1 MKEVK
6 IELTEHC
13 NRWCKHCSS
22 KAKNTDY
29 KSLDID
35 TVKRI
40 IDEAKEI
47 DIKSVVLTGG
57 EATLYPKLDEVISYA
72 NNNGLDIKLY
82 SMCDPTLENIQ
93 YLGYL
98 NTIGLKEIIYSTT
111 YNLTLDGVITLDKL
125 KQFFPLL
132 LDKTNIRLGFHH
144 AILKDTLYDIDEVI
158 KLFFSLDSVKTTN
171 LSFLRYVPHGRG
183 TKSLLLDRN
192 ELIWFRNKMIE
203 YKKIYGEKIRLGSPW
218 NFLGIEKTECSAAE
232 KSLIV
237 GFDGNVYPCDAMKY
251 FDYLGSGGNIYH
263 NSLKEIYNSK
273 YFNDIRTLKYCSNLE
288 CLNCP
293 NYEMCKGGCLGQKMV
308 AFISPDNFTFREYGI
323 LARRTMN
330 NFDTEEIKKMNG
342 EMGIIGEI
350 GELIDTFKKYKTHN
364 LNNDSRNI
372 LKDNL
377 IIEIGDIVWY
387 LAASL
392 SSYYNIRFEDIGK
405 YIQNNTEKESD
416 KQIIDTP
423 ILLQSIKTK
432 DPECL
437 FKAQNDEIYINILD
451 NNIVNYNFDNEW
463 KKLVYYSYQII
474 YIDDENKLIEILA
487 NLLLTLSKIANIEL
501 EVSMNEVLKRNID
514 KLNNRY
520 EQGYSREVANKRIKL
535 LSSYKKSEA
544 TRKE

>member
-40 IDEAKEI
+40 IDEVREL

-203 YKKIYGEKIRLGSPW
+203 YKKIYEEKIRLGSPW

-251 FDYLGSGGNIYH
+251 FDYLGSGGNI
-263 NSLKEIYNSK
+263 
-273 YFNDIRTLKYCSNLE
+273 
-288 CLNCP
+288 
-293 NYEMCKGGCLGQKMV
+293 
-308 AFISPDNFTFREYGI
+308 
-323 LARRTMN
+323 
-330 NFDTEEIKKMNG
+330 
-342 EMGIIGEI
+342 
-350 GELIDTFKKYKTHN
+350 
-364 LNNDSRNI
+364 
-372 LKDNL
+372 
-377 IIEIGDIVWY
+377 
-387 LAASL
+387 
-392 SSYYNIRFEDIGK
+392 
-405 YIQNNTEKESD
+405 
-416 KQIIDTP
+416 
-423 ILLQSIKTK
+423 
-432 DPECL
+432 
-437 FKAQNDEIYINILD
+437 
-451 NNIVNYNFDNEW
+451 
-463 KKLVYYSYQII
+463 
-474 YIDDENKLIEILA
+474 
-487 NLLLTLSKIANIEL
+487 
-501 EVSMNEVLKRNID
+501 
-514 KLNNRY
+514 
-520 EQGYSREVANKRIKL
+520 
-535 LSSYKKSEA
+535 
-544 TRKE
+544 

>member
-40 IDEAKEI
+40 IDEVKEL

-57 EATLYPKLDEVISYA
+57 EATLYPKLDEVIKYA
-72 NNNGLDIKLY
+72 NNNELDIKLY

-125 KQFFPLL
+125 KEFFPLL
-132 LDKTNIRLGFHH
+132 LNKTNVKLGFHH
-144 AILKDTLYDIDEVI
+144 VILKDTLYDIDEVI

-273 YFNDIRTLKYCSNLE
+273 YFQDIRIFKNCSALE
-288 CLNCP
+288 CLSCP

-308 AFISPDNFTFREYGI
+308 VFINPDNFTFKEYGI

-330 NFDTEEIKKMNG
+330 NFDNDEVKKMNG

-364 LNNDSRNI
+364 LNNDSKKI

-387 LAASL
+387 IAASF
-392 SSYYNIRFEDIGK
+392 SSYYNLRFEDIGK
-405 YIQNNTEKESD
+405 YIQNNTEKELD

-423 ILLQSIKTK
+423 ILLQSIKNR

-437 FKAQNDEIYINILD
+437 FKILNDEIYIDILD
-451 NNIVNYNFDNEW
+451 DNIANYNFDNEW

-520 EQGYSREVANKRIKL
+520 KQGYSKEIANKRIKL

>member
-29 KSLDID
+29 KSLDIN
-35 TVKRI
+35 TVKI
-40 IDEAKEI
+40 IINEAKEL
-47 DIKSVVLTGG
+47 DIRSVVLTGG

-72 NNNGLDIKLY
+72 SNKGLHIKLY
-82 SMCDPTLENIQ
+82 SMCDPTLDNIE

-125 KQFFPLL
+125 KNFFPLL
-132 LDKTNIRLGFHH
+132 LDKTNIRLGVHH
-144 AILKDTLYDIDEVI
+144 AILKNTIYDIDDVI
-158 KLFFSLDSVKTTN
+158 KLFFSLDDTKTTN
-171 LSFLRYVPHGRG
+171 LSFLRFVPHGRG
-183 TKSLLLDRN
+183 TKDLLLNRD
-192 ELIWFRNKMIE
+192 ELIWFRNKIIE
-203 YKKIYGEKIRLGSPW
+203 FKKIYGDKIRLGSPW

-232 KSLIV
+232 KSIIV

-273 YFNDIRTLKYCSNLE
+273 YFNDIRTFKNCSSLE
-288 CLNCP
+288 CLECS
-293 NYEMCKGGCLGQKMV
+293 NYEICKGGCIGQKMV
-308 AFISPDNFTFREYGI
+308 AFISPDIFTFKEYGI

-342 EMGIIGEI
+342 EMGIVGEI
-350 GELIDTFKKYKTHN
+350 GELIDSFKKYKTHN
-364 LNNDSRNI
+364 LNIDSKNK
-372 LKDNL
+372 LKENL
-377 IIEIGDIVWY
+377 IIEVGDIIWY
-387 LAASL
+387 IAASL
-392 SSYYNIRFEDIGK
+392 SSYYDINFEDIGK
-405 YIQNNTEKESD
+405 YIQDKTNNKSERKVLDNS
-416 KQIIDTP
+416 

-437 FKAQNDEIYINILD
+437 YRSPNKEVDISILD
-451 NNIVNYNFDNEW
+451 NNTKDYNFNNEW
-463 KKLVYYSYQII
+463 KKLVYYACKII
-474 YIDDENKLIEILA
+474 YTKDKNKIIEIISKLLITLA
-487 NLLLTLSKIANIEL
+487 SIANIEL
-501 EVSMNEVLKRNID
+501 DASMNEVLKRNID

-520 EQGYSREVANKRIKL
+520 KQGYDIDVANKRVKL
-535 LSSYKKSEA
+535 LTNYKESEV
-544 TRKE
+544 K

>member
-6 IELTEHC
+6 IELTEQC

-40 IDEAKEI
+40 IDESKEI
-47 DIKSVVLTGG
+47 EAKSIVLTGG

-72 NNNGLDIKLY
+72 SNNGLEIKLY
-82 SMCDPTLENIQ
+82 SMCNPTLENIE
-93 YLGYL
+93 YLRHL

-111 YNLTLDGVITLDKL
+111 YNLTLDGVVTLDKL
-125 KQFFPLL
+125 KEFFPLL
-132 LDKTNIRLGFHH
+132 LDKTNIRLGVHH
-144 AILKDTLYDIDEVI
+144 AILKDTVYDIDELI
-158 KLFFSLDSVKTTN
+158 KLFFSLDDTKTTN

-183 TKSLLLDRN
+183 TKDLLLNRD

-203 YKKIYGEKIRLGSPW
+203 YKKIYGDKIRLGSPW

-273 YFNDIRTLKYCSNLE
+273 YFNDIRTFKKCSSLE
-288 CLNCP
+288 CLECS
-293 NYEMCKGGCLGQKMV
+293 NYEICKGGCLGQKMV
-308 AFISPDNFTFREYGI
+308 AFISPDTLTFKKYGI

-330 NFDTEEIKKMNG
+330 TFDTEEIKKMNG
-342 EMGIIGEI
+342 EMGIVGEI
-350 GELIDTFKKYKTHN
+350 GELIDSFKKYKTHN
-364 LNNDSRNI
+364 LNADSKNK
-372 LKDNL
+372 LKENL
-377 IIEIGDIVWY
+377 IIEVGDIVWY

-392 SSYYNIRFEDIGK
+392 SSYYDIDFENIGK
-405 YIQNNTEKESD
+405 YIQNSTNKELER
-416 KQIIDTP
+416 KVFDTP

-437 FKAQNDEIYINILD
+437 LKSSSNEIDISILD
-451 NNIVNYNFDNEW
+451 NNTEDYNFNNEW
-463 KKLVYYSYQII
+463 KKLVYYACQII
-474 YIDDENKLIEILA
+474 YLSDKDKLIETIT
-487 NLLLTLSKIANIEL
+487 NLLLTLSRIANIEL
-501 EVSMNEVLKRNID
+501 EISMNEVLKRNID

-520 EQGYSREVANKRIKL
+520 KQGYDREVANKRIKL
-535 LSSYKKSEA
+535 LTNYKESEA
-544 TRKE
+544 K

>member
-6 IELTEHC
+6 IELTEQC

-40 IDEAKEI
+40 IDESKEI
-47 DIKSVVLTGG
+47 NVKSIVLTGG

-72 NNNGLDIKLY
+72 SNNGLEIKLY
-82 SMCDPTLENIQ
+82 SMCDPTLDNIQ

-111 YNLTLDGVITLDKL
+111 YNLTLDGVVTLDRL
-125 KQFFPLL
+125 KKFFPLL
-132 LDKTNIRLGFHH
+132 LDETNIKLGLHH
-144 AILKDTLYDIDEVI
+144 AILKDTVYDIDDVI
-158 KLFFSLDSVKTTN
+158 KLFFNLDDTKTTN

-183 TKSLLLDRN
+183 TKALLLNKD

-203 YKKIYGEKIRLGSPW
+203 YKKIYGDKIRLGSPW

-273 YFNDIRTLKYCSNLE
+273 YFNDIRTFKKCSSLE
-288 CLNCP
+288 CLECS
-293 NYEMCKGGCLGQKMV
+293 NYEICKGGCLGQKMV
-308 AFISPDNFTFREYGI
+308 AFISPDTLTFKKYGI

-330 NFDTEEIKKMNG
+330 TFDTEEIKKMNG
-342 EMGIIGEI
+342 EMGIVGEI
-350 GELIDTFKKYKTHN
+350 GELIDSFKKYKTHN
-364 LNNDSRNI
+364 LNADSKNK
-372 LKDNL
+372 LKENL
-377 IIEIGDIVWY
+377 IIEVGDIVWY

-392 SSYYNIRFEDIGK
+392 SSYYDIDFENIGK
-405 YIQNNTEKESD
+405 YIQNSTNKELER
-416 KQIIDTP
+416 KVFDTP

-437 FKAQNDEIYINILD
+437 LKSSSNEIDISILD
-451 NNIVNYNFDNEW
+451 NNTEDYNFNNEW
-463 KKLVYYSYQII
+463 KKLVYYACQII
-474 YIDDENKLIEILA
+474 YLSDKDKLIETIT
-487 NLLLTLSKIANIEL
+487 NLLLTLSRIANIEL
-501 EVSMNEVLKRNID
+501 EISMNEVLKRNID

-520 EQGYSREVANKRIKL
+520 KQGYDREVANKRIKL
-535 LSSYKKSEA
+535 LTNYKESEA
-544 TRKE
+544 K

>member
-40 IDEAKEI
+40 IDEVKEL

-57 EATLYPKLDEVISYA
+57 EATLYPKLDEVIKYA
-72 NNNGLDIKLY
+72 NNNELDIKLY

-125 KQFFPLL
+125 KEFFPLL
-132 LDKTNIRLGFHH
+132 LNKTNVRLGFHH
-144 AILKDTLYDIDEVI
+144 VILKDTLYDIDEVI

-273 YFNDIRTLKYCSNLE
+273 YFQDIRIFKNCSALE
-288 CLNCP
+288 CLSCP

-308 AFISPDNFTFREYGI
+308 AFISPDNFTFKEYGI

-330 NFDTEEIKKMNG
+330 NFDNDEVKKMNG

-364 LNNDSRNI
+364 LNNDSKKI

-387 LAASL
+387 IAASL
-392 SSYYNIRFEDIGK
+392 SSYYNLRFEDIGK
-405 YIQNNTEKESD
+405 YIQNNTEKELD

-423 ILLQSIKTK
+423 ILLQSIKNR

-437 FKAQNDEIYINILD
+437 FKILTDEIYIDILD
-451 NNIVNYNFDNEW
+451 NNIANYNFDNEW

-520 EQGYSREVANKRIKL
+520 KQGYSKEIANKIIKL

>member
-40 IDEAKEI
+40 IDESKEI
-47 DIKSVVLTGG
+47 NVKSLVLTGG

-72 NNNGLDIKLY
+72 SNNGLEIKLY
-82 SMCDPTLENIQ
+82 SMCDPTLDNIQ

-111 YNLTLDGVITLDKL
+111 YNLTLDGVVTLDRL
-125 KQFFPLL
+125 KEFFPLL
-132 LDKTNIRLGFHH
+132 LDETNIKLGLHH

-158 KLFFSLDSVKTTN
+158 KLFFSLDDTKTTN

-183 TKSLLLDRN
+183 TKDLLLNRD

-203 YKKIYGEKIRLGSPW
+203 YKKIYGDKIRLGSPW

-273 YFNDIRTLKYCSNLE
+273 YFNDIRTFKNCSSLECIECSN
-288 CLNCP
+288 
-293 NYEMCKGGCLGQKMV
+293 YEICKGGCLGQKMV
-308 AFISPDNFTFREYGI
+308 AFISPDTLTFRKYGI

-330 NFDTEEIKKMNG
+330 TFDTEEIKKMNG
-342 EMGIIGEI
+342 EMGIVGEI
-350 GELIDTFKKYKTHN
+350 GELIDSFKKYKTHN
-364 LNNDSRNI
+364 LNADSKNK
-372 LKDNL
+372 LKENL
-377 IIEIGDIVWY
+377 IIEVGDIVWY

-392 SSYYNIRFEDIGK
+392 SSYYDIDFENIGK
-405 YIQNNTEKESD
+405 YIQNSTNKELER
-416 KQIIDTP
+416 KVFDTP

-437 FKAQNDEIYINILD
+437 LKSSSNEIDISILD
-451 NNIVNYNFDNEW
+451 NNTEDYNFNNEW
-463 KKLVYYSYQII
+463 KKLVYYACQII
-474 YIDDENKLIEILA
+474 YLSDKDKLIETIT
-487 NLLLTLSKIANIEL
+487 NLLLTLSRIANIEL

-520 EQGYSREVANKRIKL
+520 KQGYDREVANKRIKL
-535 LSSYKKSEA
+535 LTNYKESEA
-544 TRKE
+544 K

>member
-40 IDEAKEI
+40 IDEVKEL
-47 DIKSVVLTGG
+47 DIKSAVLTGG
-57 EATLYPKLDEVISYA
+57 EATLYPNLDEVISYA

-125 KQFFPLL
+125 KEFFPLL
-132 LDKTNIRLGFHH
+132 LNKTNVRLGFHH
-144 AILKDTLYDIDEVI
+144 VILKDTLYDIDEVI

-218 NFLGIEKTECSAAE
+218 NFLGIEKTECSADE
-232 KSLIV
+232 KSIIV
-237 GFDGNVYPCDAMKY
+237 GFNGNVYPCDAMKY

-273 YFNDIRTLKYCSNLE
+273 YFQDIRIFKNCSALE
-288 CLNCP
+288 CLSCP

-308 AFISPDNFTFREYGI
+308 AFINPDNFTFKEYGI

-330 NFDTEEIKKMNG
+330 NFDNDEVKKMNG

-364 LNNDSRNI
+364 LNNDSKKI

-387 LAASL
+387 IAASL
-392 SSYYNIRFEDIGK
+392 SSYYNLRFEDIGK
-405 YIQNNTEKESD
+405 YIQNNTEKELD

-423 ILLQSIKTK
+423 ILLQSIKNR

-437 FKAQNDEIYINILD
+437 FKILNDEIYIDILD
-451 NNIVNYNFDNEW
+451 NNIANYNFDNEW

-520 EQGYSREVANKRIKL
+520 KQGYSKEIANKRIKL

>member
-1 MKEVK
+1 MYQK
-6 IELTEHC
+6 
-13 NRWCKHCSS
+13 S
-22 KAKNTDY
+22 KY
-29 KSLDID
+29 LDGFNDLLFQQIFGMPPS
-35 TVKRI
+35 K
-40 IDEAKEI
+40 KLL
-47 DIKSVVLTGG
+47 IKFLENVL
-57 EATLYPKLDEVISYA
+57 P
-72 NNNGLDIKLY
+72 
-82 SMCDPTLENIQ
+82 LENIQ

-125 KQFFPLL
+125 KEFFPLL
-132 LDKTNIRLGFHH
+132 LNKTNVRLGFHH
-144 AILKDTLYDIDEVI
+144 VILKDTLYDIDEVI

-218 NFLGIEKTECSAAE
+218 NFLGIEKPECSAAE

-273 YFNDIRTLKYCSNLE
+273 YFQDIRIFKNCSALE
-288 CLNCP
+288 CLSCP

-308 AFISPDNFTFREYGI
+308 AFINPDNFTFKEYGI

-330 NFDTEEIKKMNG
+330 NFDNDEVKKMNG

-364 LNNDSRNI
+364 LNNDSKKI

-387 LAASL
+387 IAASL
-392 SSYYNIRFEDIGK
+392 SSYYNLRFEDIGK
-405 YIQNNTEKESD
+405 YIQNNTEKELD
-416 KQIIDTP
+416 KQDYP
-423 ILLQSIKTK
+423 LFPLQIQ
-432 DPECL
+432 D
-437 FKAQNDEIYINILD
+437 Y
-451 NNIVNYNFDNEW
+451 
-463 KKLVYYSYQII
+463 
-474 YIDDENKLIEILA
+474 
-487 NLLLTLSKIANIEL
+487 LSKFEL
-501 EVSMNEVLKRNID
+501 HL
-514 KLNNRY
+514 
-520 EQGYSREVANKRIKL
+520 
-535 LSSYKKSEA
+535 
-544 TRKE
+544 

>member
-1 MKEVK
+1 MKEIK

-22 KAKNTDY
+22 KARNTNY

-40 IDEAKEI
+40 IDGSKEI
-47 DIKSVVLTGG
+47 DVRSIVLTGG
-57 EATLYPKLDEVISYA
+57 EATLYPNLDEVINYA
-72 NNNGLDIKLY
+72 SNNGLEIKLY
-82 SMCDPTLENIQ
+82 SMCDPTLDNIQ

-111 YNLTLDGVITLDKL
+111 YNLTLDEVVTLDKL
-125 KQFFPLL
+125 KEFFPIL
-132 LDKTNIRLGFHH
+132 LDKTNIRLGLHH
-144 AILKDTLYDIDEVI
+144 AILKDTVYDIDDII
-158 KLFFSLDSVKTTN
+158 KLFFSLDNNKTTN

-183 TKSLLLDRN
+183 TKDLLLNRD

-203 YKKIYGEKIRLGSPW
+203 YKKIYKDKIRLGSPW

-273 YFNDIRTLKYCSNLE
+273 YFKDIRTFKNCSSLE
-288 CLNCP
+288 CLECP
-293 NYEMCKGGCLGQKMV
+293 NYEICKGGCLGQKMV
-308 AFISPDNFTFREYGI
+308 AFISPDTFTFRQYGI

-330 NFDTEEIKKMNG
+330 NFDTDEIKKMNG
-342 EMGIIGEI
+342 EMGIVGEI
-350 GELIDTFKKYKTHN
+350 GELIDSFKKYKTHN
-364 LNNDSRNI
+364 LNIDSKNK
-372 LKDNL
+372 LKENL
-377 IIEIGDIVWY
+377 IVETGDIVWY

-392 SSYYNIRFEDIGK
+392 SSYYDIDFEDIGK
-405 YIQNNTEKESD
+405 YIQDSSNKKLD
-416 KQIIDTP
+416 RKDFDTP

-437 FKAQNDEIYINILD
+437 FKSSNNEIDISILD
-451 NNIVNYNFDNEW
+451 NNTCNYNFNNEW
-463 KKLVYYSYQII
+463 KKLVYYACQVI
-474 YIDDENKLIEILA
+474 YINNKNKLIETLA
-487 NLLLTLSKIANIEL
+487 KLLLTLSGIANMEL
-501 EVSMNEVLKRNID
+501 DVSMNEVLKRNID

-520 EQGYSREVANKRIKL
+520 KQGYDVEVANKRIKL
-535 LSSYKKSEA
+535 LTNYKESEV
-544 TRKE
+544 K

>member
-6 IELTEHC
+6 IELTEQC

-40 IDEAKEI
+40 IDESKEI
-47 DIKSVVLTGG
+47 NVKSIVLTGG

-72 NNNGLDIKLY
+72 SNNGLEIKLY
-82 SMCDPTLENIQ
+82 SMCDPTLDNIQ

-111 YNLTLDGVITLDKL
+111 YNLTLDGVVTLDKL
-125 KQFFPLL
+125 KEFFPLL
-132 LDKTNIRLGFHH
+132 LDETNIKLGLHH
-144 AILKDTLYDIDEVI
+144 AILKDTVYDIDDVI
-158 KLFFSLDSVKTTN
+158 KLFFSLDDNKTTN

-183 TKSLLLDRN
+183 TKDLLLNRD

-203 YKKIYGEKIRLGSPW
+203 YKKIYGDKIRLGSPW

-273 YFNDIRTLKYCSNLE
+273 YFNDIRTFKNCSSLE
-288 CLNCP
+288 CLECS
-293 NYEMCKGGCLGQKMV
+293 NYEICKGGCLGQKMV
-308 AFISPDNFTFREYGI
+308 AFISPDTFTFRKYGI

-342 EMGIIGEI
+342 EMGIVGEI
-350 GELIDTFKKYKTHN
+350 GELIDSFKKYKTHN
-364 LNNDSRNI
+364 LNADSKKK
-372 LKDNL
+372 LKENL
-377 IIEIGDIVWY
+377 IIEVGDIVWY

-392 SSYYNIRFEDIGK
+392 SSYYDIDFEDIGK
-405 YIQNNTEKESD
+405 YIQNSSNKELD
-416 KQIIDTP
+416 RKVFDTP
-423 ILLQSIKTK
+423 ILFQSIKTK

-437 FKAQNDEIYINILD
+437 LKSSSNEINISILD
-451 NNIVNYNFDNEW
+451 NNTCDYNFNNEW
-463 KKLVYYSYQII
+463 KKLVYYACQII
-474 YIDDENKLIEILA
+474 YLSDKNKLIETIA
-487 NLLLTLSKIANIEL
+487 NLLLTLSRIANIEL

-520 EQGYSREVANKRIKL
+520 KQGYDVEVANKRIKL
-535 LSSYKKSEA
+535 LTNYKGSEA
-544 TRKE
+544 N

>member
-6 IELTEHC
+6 IELTELC

-40 IDEAKEI
+40 IDESKEI
-47 DIKSVVLTGG
+47 EAKSIVLTGG

-72 NNNGLDIKLY
+72 SNNGLEIKLY
-82 SMCDPTLENIQ
+82 SMCNPTLENIQ
-93 YLGYL
+93 HLGYL

-111 YNLTLDGVITLDKL
+111 YNLTLDGVVTLDKL
-125 KQFFPLL
+125 KEFFPLL
-132 LDKTNIRLGFHH
+132 LDKTNIRLGVHH
-144 AILKDTLYDIDEVI
+144 AILKDTVYDIDELI
-158 KLFFSLDSVKTTN
+158 KLFFSLDDTKTTN

-183 TKSLLLDRN
+183 TKDLLLNRD

-203 YKKIYGEKIRLGSPW
+203 YKKIYGDKIRLGSPW

-232 KSLIV
+232 KSLII

-273 YFNDIRTLKYCSNLE
+273 YFNDIRTFKNCSSLE
-288 CLNCP
+288 CLECS
-293 NYEMCKGGCLGQKMV
+293 NYEICKGGCLGQKMV
-308 AFISPDNFTFREYGI
+308 AFISPDTFTFRKYGI

-342 EMGIIGEI
+342 EMGIVGEI
-350 GELIDTFKKYKTHN
+350 GELIDSFKKYKTHN
-364 LNNDSRNI
+364 LNVDSKNK
-372 LKDNL
+372 LKENL
-377 IIEIGDIVWY
+377 IIETGDIVWY

-392 SSYYNIRFEDIGK
+392 SSYYDIDFEDIGK
-405 YIQNNTEKESD
+405 YIQNSSNKELD
-416 KQIIDTP
+416 RKVFDTP
-423 ILLQSIKTK
+423 ILFQSIKTK

-437 FKAQNDEIYINILD
+437 LKSSSNEINISILD
-451 NNIVNYNFDNEW
+451 NNTCDYNFNNEW
-463 KKLVYYSYQII
+463 KKLVYYACQII
-474 YIDDENKLIEILA
+474 YLSNKNKLIETIA
-487 NLLLTLSKIANIEL
+487 NLLLALSRIANIEL

-520 EQGYSREVANKRIKL
+520 KQGYDVEVANKRIKL
-535 LSSYKKSEA
+535 LTNYKGSEA
-544 TRKE
+544 N

>member
-22 KAKNTDY
+22 KGKNTDY

-40 IDEAKEI
+40 IDEVKEL

-57 EATLYPKLDEVISYA
+57 EATLYPKLDEVIKYA
-72 NNNGLDIKLY
+72 NNNELDIKLY

-125 KQFFPLL
+125 KEFFPLL
-132 LDKTNIRLGFHH
+132 LNKTNVRLGFHH
-144 AILKDTLYDIDEVI
+144 VILKDTLYDIDEVI

-218 NFLGIEKTECSAAE
+218 NFLGIEKPECSAAE

-273 YFNDIRTLKYCSNLE
+273 YFQDIRIFKNCSALE
-288 CLNCP
+288 CLSCP

-308 AFISPDNFTFREYGI
+308 AFINPDNFTFKEYGI

-330 NFDTEEIKKMNG
+330 NFDNDEVKKMNG

-364 LNNDSRNI
+364 LNNDSKKI

-377 IIEIGDIVWY
+377 IIEVGDIVWY
-387 LAASL
+387 IAASL
-392 SSYYNIRFEDIGK
+392 SSYYNLRFEDIGK

-423 ILLQSIKTK
+423 ILLQSIKNR

-437 FKAQNDEIYINILD
+437 FKILNDEIYIDILD
-451 NNIVNYNFDNEW
+451 NNIANYNFDNEW

-520 EQGYSREVANKRIKL
+520 KQGYSKEIANKRIKL

>member
-6 IELTEHC
+6 IELTEQC

-40 IDEAKEI
+40 IDESKEI
-47 DIKSVVLTGG
+47 NVRSIVLTGG

-72 NNNGLDIKLY
+72 SNNGFEIKLY
-82 SMCDPTLENIQ
+82 SMCDPTLDTIK

-111 YNLTLDGVITLDKL
+111 YNLTLDGVVTLDRL
-125 KQFFPLL
+125 KEFFPLL
-132 LDKTNIRLGFHH
+132 LDKTNIRLGLHH

-158 KLFFSLDSVKTTN
+158 KLFFSLDNTKTTN

-183 TKSLLLDRN
+183 TKDLLLNRD

-203 YKKIYGEKIRLGSPW
+203 YKKIYGDKIRLGSPW

-273 YFNDIRTLKYCSNLE
+273 YFNDIRTFKNCSSLECIECSN
-288 CLNCP
+288 
-293 NYEMCKGGCLGQKMV
+293 YEICKGGCLGQKMV
-308 AFISPDNFTFREYGI
+308 AFISPDTLTFRKYGI

-342 EMGIIGEI
+342 EMGIVGEI
-350 GELIDTFKKYKTHN
+350 GELIDSFKKYKTHN
-364 LNNDSRNI
+364 LNVDSKKK
-372 LKDNL
+372 LKENL
-377 IIEIGDIVWY
+377 IIETGDIIWY

-392 SSYYNIRFEDIGK
+392 SSYYNINFEDIGK
-405 YIQNNTEKESD
+405 YIQDNTNKELD
-416 KQIIDTP
+416 RKLFDTP

-437 FKAQNDEIYINILD
+437 LKSSTNELDISILD
-451 NNIVNYNFDNEW
+451 NNTEDYNFNNEW
-463 KKLVYYSYQII
+463 KKLVYYACQII
-474 YIDDENKLIEILA
+474 YLSDKNKLIETLA
-487 NLLLTLSKIANIEL
+487 NLLITLSRIANIEL

-520 EQGYSREVANKRIKL
+520 KQGYDLDVANKRIKL
-535 LSSYKKSEA
+535 LTNYKESEA
-544 TRKE
+544 N

>member
-6 IELTEHC
+6 IELTELC

-40 IDEAKEI
+40 IDESKEI
-47 DIKSVVLTGG
+47 EAKSIVLTGG

-72 NNNGLDIKLY
+72 SNNGLEIKLY
-82 SMCDPTLENIQ
+82 SMCNPTLENIE
-93 YLGYL
+93 YLRHL

-111 YNLTLDGVITLDKL
+111 YNLTLDGVVTLDKL
-125 KQFFPLL
+125 KEFFPLL
-132 LDKTNIRLGFHH
+132 LDKTNIRLGVHH
-144 AILKDTLYDIDEVI
+144 AILKDTVYDIDELI
-158 KLFFSLDSVKTTN
+158 KLFFSLDDTKTTN

-183 TKSLLLDRN
+183 TKDLLLNRD

-203 YKKIYGEKIRLGSPW
+203 YKKIYGDKIRLGSPW

-273 YFNDIRTLKYCSNLE
+273 YFNDIRTFKKCSSLE
-288 CLNCP
+288 CLECS
-293 NYEMCKGGCLGQKMV
+293 NYEICKGGCLGQKMV
-308 AFISPDNFTFREYGI
+308 AFISPDTLTFKKYGI

-330 NFDTEEIKKMNG
+330 TFDTEEIKKMNG
-342 EMGIIGEI
+342 EMGIVGEI
-350 GELIDTFKKYKTHN
+350 GELIDSFKKYKTHN
-364 LNNDSRNI
+364 LNADSKNK
-372 LKDNL
+372 LKENL
-377 IIEIGDIVWY
+377 IIEVGDIVWY

-392 SSYYNIRFEDIGK
+392 SSYYDIDFENIGK
-405 YIQNNTEKESD
+405 YIQNSTNKELER
-416 KQIIDTP
+416 KVFDTP

-437 FKAQNDEIYINILD
+437 LKSSSNEIDISILD
-451 NNIVNYNFDNEW
+451 NNTEDYNFNNEW
-463 KKLVYYSYQII
+463 KKLVYYACQII
-474 YIDDENKLIEILA
+474 YLSDKDKLIETIT
-487 NLLLTLSKIANIEL
+487 NLLLTLSRIANIEL
-501 EVSMNEVLKRNID
+501 EISMNEVLKRNID

-520 EQGYSREVANKRIKL
+520 KQGYDREVANKRIKL
-535 LSSYKKSEA
+535 LTNYKESEA
-544 TRKE
+544 K

>member
-6 IELTEHC
+6 IELTEQC

-22 KAKNTDY
+22 KAKNTDF

-47 DIKSVVLTGG
+47 NIRSVVFTGG

-72 NNNGLDIKLY
+72 SNNGLEIKLY
-82 SMCDPTLENIQ
+82 SMCDPTLDNIE

-111 YNLTLDGVITLDKL
+111 YNLTLDGVVTPDKL
-125 KQFFPLL
+125 KEFFPLL

-158 KLFFSLDSVKTTN
+158 KLFFSLDNTKTTN

-183 TKSLLLDRN
+183 TKNLLLNRD
-192 ELIWFRNKMIE
+192 ELIWFRNKMIK
-203 YKKIYGEKIRLGSPW
+203 YKEIYGNKIRLGSPW

-263 NSLKEIYNSK
+263 NSLREIYHSK
-273 YFNDIRTLKYCSNLE
+273 YFNDIRTFKSCSSLE
-288 CLNCP
+288 CLECS

-308 AFISPDNFTFREYGI
+308 AFISPDTFTFRGYGI

-342 EMGIIGEI
+342 EMGVVGEI
-350 GELIDTFKKYKTHN
+350 GELIDSFKKYKTHN
-364 LNNDSRNI
+364 LNIDSKNK
-372 LKDNL
+372 LKENL
-377 IIEIGDIVWY
+377 IIEVGDIIWY

-392 SSYYNIRFEDIGK
+392 SSYYNINFEDIGK
-405 YIQNNTEKESD
+405 YIQDSNNKNID
-416 KQIIDTP
+416 RKVFDTP

-437 FKAQNDEIYINILD
+437 FKSSNGEIDVSILD
-451 NNIVNYNFDNEW
+451 NNNQDYNFNDEW
-463 KKLVYYSYQII
+463 KKLVYYSCQII
-474 YIDDENKLIEILA
+474 YLSDKNKLIETIA
-487 NLLLTLSKIANIEL
+487 HLLISLSRIANIEL

-520 EQGYSREVANKRIKL
+520 KQGYNVATANKRIKL
-535 LSSYKKSEA
+535 LTNYKKSEA
-544 TRKE
+544 N